1 MSASDARSAAAAA
14 RPETVPPST
23 LVDVLRERARVLGR
37 AAAFVRWADKA
48 RDERSI
54 SYAEL
59 DYQAR
64 AIAASLQARGLT
76 GERVMLLLQPGLSYI
91 AAFFG
96 CLYAGAVAVP
106 CYPPG
111 PADGSGRSALRRSR
125 STARVETIARA
136 AAARAAILP
145 GGSDQPAFAAAGG
158 AHIECLGVDQLL
170 RDGAP
175 LAWSLPELSASSI
188 ALLQFT
194 SGSTGTPRGV
204 VLTHDHLIANSQYI
218 REAFDQG
225 DGGTVVSW
233 LPPYHDMGLIGGILQ
248 PIYSSGRCVVLTP
261 SEFLQRPR
269 RWLEAIDRYRAD
281 TSGGPNFAYDLC
293 TRRIPIDQ
301 RAGLALTSWRI
312 AFTGAE
318 PIRAGTLQRFSEAY
332 APQGFRSESL
342 FPCYG
347 LAEATLA
354 VTGNWAERGPR
365 IVDFDRA
372 ALEERRAIP
381 VRPDQP
387 AKRLVS
393 SGRAVGSLRL
403 AVVDSER
410 GTELPPGHVGEVW
423 VHGRSIASGY
433 WQDPIASANT
443 FDARLSSGAGPFLRT
458 GDLGFVDADGH
469 LFISGRIRDVI
480 IIRGRNHHPADIE
493 ATVEACHMVIR
504 SGGCAAFGIPAD
516 DEETLAV
523 VAELDPRSGAT
534 RDGHHD
540 PAALQAVANVV
551 RAAVLGEHGVEPSAV
566 LLAVAGAVPRTTSGK
581 VQRYACRAGF
591 LGGTLPTLYQWRRDH
606 AAVVPA
612 AAVRRP
618 PRTPVER
625 EVAAIWASV
634 LNVEEPALE
643 DDFFEAGG
651 HSLLALELVERLTRH
666 LGIEVALQTLIDHPT
681 IEQLAGFVAGL
692 PRDASEQRTISLQ
705 ADSRFEPFP
714 LTDVQEAYLFG
725 RSSTFELGGVA
736 TQGVAEFETRDL
748 DIGRLQNALDRL
760 IAHHDMLRAVIGA
773 DGHQRVLH
781 DVPSFPIEILDLSGR
796 VADDQERHL
805 ERVRVRLNGSTL
817 AADRWPLFEIVICKM
832 DDRRSRLFARFDLL
846 IADLYSL
853 RLLWRQLGE
862 LYLDPTAFLSVP
874 ALSFRDCVRQAASRE
889 GADWERSAQFWRE
902 RVPLLPPAPELP
914 YVTPFRAIAT
924 PRFRRRSTTL
934 DATTWSRL
942 QQRARRSRVTAPTLL
957 LAAYADVLAAWSRQ
971 SQFTLTLTYFNR
983 PPLPDVERLVGDFTS
998 LLLVD
1003 VNAASG
1009 DFDTLLRAVQRRVWE
1024 ALAHRSAG
1032 GMRTIREFA
1041 KVQRRAAHA
1050 VAPVVF
1056 TCAIGQEKGVSAS
1069 PWAWTGELVGGV
1081 SSTPQVTL
1089 DHQVQED
1096 GDQLLLT
1103 WDAVEDLFPPGVL
1116 DDMFQAYIERLRW
1129 LADEGLSSSTSAP
1142 ALTPATQ
1149 LARVAQ
1155 ANRTDAPLRPAT
1167 LHGLFLQQAA
1177 AAPNRVAVVDAA
1189 DRRVTYAELERR
1201 SRAVACWI
1209 QQHGV
1214 DSDELVAVVMKKGWE
1229 QIVATLGILRA
1240 GGTYLPVDPALPE
1253 QRRHHLFERGRVRL
1267 ALTQPALDNSLSWP
1281 RDIARLTVDGAMPT
1295 DDDAHS
1301 ADPDDWTRAAY
1312 VIFTSGST
1320 GEPKGVTIDHRG
1332 AVNTIVD
1339 LNQRFGIGAN
1349 DRVLALSGLGFDLS
1363 VYDIFGMLAAGGGIV
1378 LPAPGSERN
1387 PEHWLELGAKHGVTL
1402 WNSVPALFEMACDYA
1417 AGSGMALPPSLRV
1430 AWLSGDWI
1438 PVSLP
1443 DRARALRPGLDV
1455 ISMGGAT
1462 EASIWSVIYPIG
1474 PVDPFWR
1481 SIPYGRPMVN
1491 QRMHVFDHQMRPRP
1505 DWVAGDLYIGGVGV
1519 AQGYWRDAEKT
1530 ARAFIYHPGTHERL
1544 YRTGDIARWRP
1555 DGHLEFLGRDD
1566 GQVKIG
1572 GLRIELGEIE
1582 AAINGHPAVRQA
1594 VVVARHLEAAGGG
1607 DASAASRRQLVAF
1620 VVPTERGGSIDDL
1633 PEWLAARLPAGL
1645 IPRRFVTVSS
1655 LPLSANGKVDTAQL
1669 FVPTAASDSQVS
1681 LDENQTLVRDIW
1693 ADAIGIVAG
1702 SIGLHVNF
1710 FDIGGSS
1717 VTLVRVAG
1725 AVSAHAGRN
1734 IPLLTFFSEPTVAE
1748 MAQLI
1753 AGTPTAAVPPPVEDR
1768 AARRKQ
1774 HTTALRARRNNAPA
1788 GDDAR

>member
-1 MSASDARSAAAAA
+1 VPFGPGGGGP
-14 RPETVPPST
+14 RPPP
-23 LVDVLRERARVLGR
+23 
-37 AAAFVRWADKA
+37 
-48 RDERSI
+48 
-54 SYAEL
+54 
-59 DYQAR
+59 
-64 AIAASLQARGLT
+64 
-76 GERVMLLLQPGLSYI
+76 P
-91 AAFFG
+91 
-96 CLYAGAVAVP
+96 
-106 CYPPG
+106 
-111 PADGSGRSALRRSR
+111 
-125 STARVETIARA
+125 ARVETIAGA
-136 AAARAAILP
+136 AAARAAIVP
-145 GGSDQPAFAAAGG
+145 HASDQAAFAAGG
-158 AHIECLGVDQLL
+158 AHIEYLGVDQLL
-170 RDGAP
+170 RDGEK
-175 LAWSLPELSASSI
+175 LAWSLPDLSASSI

-204 VLTHDHLIANSQYI
+204 VLTHDHLLANSQYI
-218 REAFDQG
+218 RDAFDQG
-225 DGGTVVSW
+225 AGGTVVSW

-248 PIYSSGRCVVLTP
+248 PIYSSGRCVILTP

-293 TRRIPIDQ
+293 TRRIPIEQ
-301 RAGLALTSWRI
+301 RAGLALASWRI

-318 PIRAGTLQRFSEAY
+318 PIRATTLQRFSEAY
-332 APQGFRSESL
+332 ALQGFRRDSL

-354 VTGNWAERGPR
+354 VTGNWSERGPR

-393 SGRAVGSLRL
+393 SGRAVGTLRL
-403 AVVDSER
+403 AIVDGER

-423 VHGRSIASGY
+423 VHGRSVASGY

-458 GDLGFVDADGH
+458 GDLGFVDAEGH

-523 VAELDPRSGAT
+523 VAELDPRSGAA
-534 RDGHHD
+534 RDGRHD
-540 PAALQAVANVV
+540 PAALHAVANVV
-551 RAAVLGEHGVEPSAV
+551 RGAVLGEHGVEPSAV
-566 LLAVAGAVPRTTSGK
+566 LLALAGAVPRTTSGK
-581 VQRYACRAGF
+581 VQRYACRAAF
-591 LGGTLPTLYQWRRDH
+591 LSSTLPTLYQWRRDH
-606 AAVVPA
+606 AAVAPA
-612 AAVRRP
+612 AAARRP

-634 LNVEEPALE
+634 LNVEEPALG

-651 HSLLALELVERLTRH
+651 HSLLALELVERLSRH
-666 LGIEVALQTLIDHPT
+666 LGIEIALQTLIDHPT
-681 IEQLAGFVAGL
+681 VEQLAGFVAGL
-692 PRDASEQRTISLQ
+692 PRDASGQRAISLQ
-705 ADSRFEPFP
+705 ADGRFEPFP

-725 RSSTFELGGVA
+725 RGSTFELGGVA
-736 TQGVAEFETRDL
+736 TQGVAEFEARDL
-748 DIGRLQNALDRL
+748 DIGRLQDALDRL
-760 IAHHDMLRAVIGA
+760 IAHHDMLRAVVGA
-773 DGHQRVLH
+773 DGQQRVLH
-781 DVPSFPIEILDLSGR
+781 DVSPFPIEILDLSDR
-796 VADDQERHL
+796 AAADQERHL
-805 ERVRVRLNGSTL
+805 ERVRVGLNGSTL
-817 AADRWPLFEIVICKM
+817 AADRWPLFEIVICKI

-862 LYLDPTAFLSVP
+862 LYLDPAAFLPVL
-874 ALSFRDCVRQAASRE
+874 ALSFRDCVRQAAQSRE
-889 GADWERSAQFWRE
+889 GADWERAAQFWRA

-914 YVTPFRAIAT
+914 YVTPFRGIAT

-942 QQRARRSRVTAPTLL
+942 QQRARRTRVTPPTLL
-957 LAAYADVLAAWSRQ
+957 LAAYADVLAAWSRHP
-971 SQFTLTLTYFNR
+971 QFTLTLTFFNR

-998 LLLVD
+998 LLLVE

-1009 DFDTLLRAVQRRVWE
+1009 DFDTLLRGLQRRVWE

-1041 KVQRRAAHA
+1041 RVQKRAAHA

-1056 TCAIGQEKGVSAS
+1056 TCAIGQEKGVSTS
-1069 PWAWTGELVGGV
+1069 PWAWTGELVGGL

-1116 DDMFQAYIERLRW
+1116 DDMFRAYIERLRW
-1129 LADEGLSSSTSAP
+1129 LADEGVSLSMPAP

-1155 ANRTDAPLRPAT
+1155 ANRTDAPLTPAT

-1189 DRRVTYAELERR
+1189 DRMLTYAELERR
-1201 SRAVACWI
+1201 SRAVASWI

-1214 DSDELVAVVMKKGWE
+1214 GGDELVAIVMRKGWE

-1253 QRRHHLFERGRVRL
+1253 QRRQYLFERGRVRL
-1267 ALTQPALDNSLSWP
+1267 ALTQRALDESLSWP
-1281 RDIARLTVDGAMPT
+1281 RDVARLTVDGAMPA
-1295 DDDAHS
+1295 DDDAQA
-1301 ADPDDWTRAAY
+1301 ADPNDWTRAAY

-1339 LNQRFGIGAN
+1339 LNQRFGVGAN
-1349 DRVLALSGLGFDLS
+1349 DRLLALSGLGFDLS
-1363 VYDIFGMLAAGGGIV
+1363 VYDIFGMLAAGGAIV

-1387 PEHWLELGAKHGVTL
+1387 PEHWLELGAKHGVTQ

-1417 AGSGMALPPSLRV
+1417 AGSGVALPPSLRL

-1474 PVDPFWR
+1474 RVDPAWR
-1481 SIPYGRPMVN
+1481 SIPYGRPMMN

-1555 DGHLEFLGRDD
+1555 EGHLEFLGRDD

-1582 AAINGHPAVRQA
+1582 AALNAHPAVRQA
-1594 VVVARHLEAAGGG
+1594 VVVARHLDAAGAG

-1620 VVPTERGGSIDDL
+1620 VVPTERGGHIDDL

-1645 IPRRFVTVSS
+1645 IPRRFVAVSS

-1669 FVPTAASDSQVS
+1669 FVPTAASDSPIP

-1693 ADAIGIVAG
+1693 ADAIGIAAA

-1725 AVSAHAGRN
+1725 AVSAQAGRN
-1734 IPLLTFFSEPTVAE
+1734 IPLLTFFSQPTVAE
-1748 MAQLI
+1748 MAALI
-1753 AGTPTAAVPPPVEDR
+1753 AGAETAAVRPPVEDR

-1774 HTTALRARRNNAPA
+1774 HTTALRARRNASA
-1788 GDDAR
+1788 GDDVR